1 MPRYRIEKTVTRYLG
16 SVVEVESDE
25 EDLRLFDPLDHED
38 LLENVTLIDEYADYD
53 YKRID

>member
-1 MPRYRIEKTVTRYLG
+1 MKKTVTRYLG

-38 LLENVTLIDEYADYD
+38 LLKNVTLIDEYADYD